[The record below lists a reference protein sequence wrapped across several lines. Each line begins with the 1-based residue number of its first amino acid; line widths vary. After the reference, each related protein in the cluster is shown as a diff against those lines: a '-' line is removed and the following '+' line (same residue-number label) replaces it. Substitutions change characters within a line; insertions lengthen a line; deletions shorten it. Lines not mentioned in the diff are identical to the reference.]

1 MSTNWMRTITT
12 EIIILPKFYII
23 LVIKFF
29 TFYHRFSSLRENILS
44 VKIFSSSKRINS
56 KIVFFPKD
64 FVFVLVKLS
73 TASRVVERLMIEM
86 RDKITSLGAL
96 VVVCPV
102 CFRNFG
108 NFGFKNVLKNENEDK
123 KLNKIFQARHATV

>member
-1 MSTNWMRTITT
+1 
-12 EIIILPKFYII
+12 
-23 LVIKFF
+23 
-29 TFYHRFSSLRENILS
+29 
-44 VKIFSSSKRINS
+44 
-56 KIVFFPKD
+56 
-64 FVFVLVKLS
+64 
-73 TASRVVERLMIEM
+73 MIEM

-123 KLNKIFQARHATV
+123 KLNKIFQARQFNFTINN